1 MYSPLTML
9 LIVTAYMAL
18 LFALAQWV
26 ERRIQN
32 NQFNTNK
39 PWLYALSLAV
49 FHTSWTFYGSV
60 GLASRSGPQYL
71 GIYIGALLSILLGW
85 FTLRRMIL
93 AKETFHITS
102 IADFIASRYNRSPT
116 IAALVTLIALFGLV
130 PYIALQLTAIVS
142 SIQILTLQ
150 QHSAATWGVHG
161 LLITTLIIA
170 FIIVIGMRRLDPTE
184 RHQGMISAL
193 VAECI
198 VKLAAALTVGIF
210 ITWFMY
216 DGIGDIAQQL
226 RTQGLDHLFSFSA
239 GENSAARW
247 LTLIGLGFVGLQLLP
262 RQFHVAVVENSDRR
276 HFTTALWLFPLYM
289 VLISLFVIPIAGAGL
304 LSGLPAAEADYFVL
318 LLPQQAGADLIT
330 LIAFIGGFSAATGM
344 ILITTLTLATMLTN
358 HLLLPLIEHIHGL
371 SSLRHSLLQIRWLS
385 AALIVLASYSFA
397 LEFSDSYILIAIGLL
412 SFTAILQFAPA
423 TFIGL
428 FWQKGNRAGA
438 LAGLTLGFAVW
449 AWTLALPTFIDHGW
463 FNPAL
468 LERGPWDI
476 AALRPYA
483 LFGLEGL
490 PTFVHTSLWSI
501 VFNIAGYLLGSWLY
515 QPDKQERNQTSEFL
529 NAIELN
535 QRSSRARPLGLDA
548 YIELSRKLTEA
559 ETLLASYLNEQA
571 AQEALDTII
580 EDLQVYEKRQITII
594 ELIEF
599 HRMLEHKLAGSIGS
613 ASAHQAIENGISYS
627 KRESSDLKAL
637 YSHIV
642 CDLHVEENRQQR
654 ADGHQPNLNLLE
666 ELQNKLN
673 RLQTTAREQEE
684 KLGKMEQRLETSYDE
699 SFSYRLEA
707 QRLKQE
713 NIELKQQLSQ
723 LYDDDSTSSKPTRA
737 G

>member
-1 MYSPLTML
+1 MYSPLTMIL
-9 LIVTAYMAL
+9 VVTAYMAL

-32 NQFNTNK
+32 KQFNANK

-60 GLASRSGPQYL
+60 GFASRSGPQYL

-85 FTLRRMIL
+85 FTVRRMIQ

-116 IAALVTLIALFGLV
+116 IAALVTLIALLGLV

-142 SIQILTLQ
+142 SIQIITLQ
-150 QHSAATWGVHG
+150 QHGAATWGVHG
-161 LLITTLIIA
+161 LLITGLIIG
-170 FIIVIGMRRLDPTE
+170 FVIIIGMRRLDPTE

-210 ITWFMY
+210 ITWFMF
-216 DGIGDIAQQL
+216 DGIGDISQQL
-226 RTQGLDHLFSFSA
+226 RDQGFDHLLSFSA
-239 GENSAARW
+239 GEDSGARW

-262 RQFHVAVVENSDRR
+262 RQFHVAVVENGDKR

-358 HLLLPLIEHIHGL
+358 HLLLPLIEY
-371 SSLRHSLLQIRWLS
+371 SSTLTPLKHSLLQIRWLS
-385 AALIVLASYSFA
+385 AALIVLAGYGFA
-397 LEFSDSYILIAIGLL
+397 LEFSDRYILVAIGLL

-423 TFIGL
+423 AFIGL
-428 FWQKGNRAGA
+428 FWQGGNRVGA
-438 LAGLTLGFAVW
+438 LVGLGLGFLAW
-449 AWTLALPTFIDHGW
+449 GWTLALPTFIDHGW
-463 FNPAL
+463 FSPTL
-468 LERGPWDI
+468 LELGPWGI
-476 AALRPYA
+476 EALRPHA
-483 LFGLEGL
+483 LLGLEGL
-490 PTFVHTSLWSI
+490 PPFVHTSIWSM
-501 VFNIAGYLLGSWLY
+501 VLNIGGYMLGSWLY
-515 QPDKQERNQTSEFL
+515 HPDKQERNQTSEFL

-535 QRSSRARPLGLDA
+535 QQSSRARPLGLDA
-548 YIELSRKLTEA
+548 YIELSAKLNEA
-559 ETLLASYLNEQA
+559 EILLASYLNEQPA
-571 AQEALDTII
+571 REALDTIV

-642 CDLHVEENRQQR
+642 CDLHVEENRQNR
-654 ADGHQPNLNLLE
+654 SGDSQPNMNLLE

-684 KLGKMEQRLETSYDE
+684 KIGKMEQRLEASYDE

-713 NIELKQQLSQ
+713 NIELRLQLNP
-723 LYDDDSTSSKPTRA
+723 LYSDDN
-737 G
+737 